1 METLNSFIATFQYLI
16 LSIVFTFYAGFSVW
30 NLFKQNN
37 WTIRLERLTLLV
49 FVGLLFNNVFLTDN
63 AMISLMN
70 PGFNLFRIQ

>member
-1 METLNSFIATFQYLI
+1 MEILNSFIATFQYLI
-16 LSIVFTFYAGFSVW
+16 LSIVFTFYSGFSIW
-30 NLFKQNN
+30 NLFKQNS
-37 WTIRLERLTLLV
+37 WTLRLERLTLLV